1 MSGTCSPGK
10 EDVCKSREHV
20 KRVQFLAFSASQTGI
35 FPSRKSSM
43 LTNKGEKGD
52 DILASRATA
61 GTSTLKK
68 RRQMTPQQA
77 YHAGKPGRAD
87 LHMHSTYSDGLGT
100 IQQVLEYAQMH
111 TNLDVIALTD
121 HDVIDGALRA
131 RDLWAK
137 GNYRFDFIV
146 GEEVST
152 RSGHLL
158 ALFIEKRIPP
168 HLSMEESIDLIHAQG
183 GLAIVAHPLNQI
195 FRHSCP
201 RSVLD
206 RIKAS
211 ESVWLDG
218 IETWNASFCG
228 IYANRVA
235 MQSNRDY
242 YGWPELGN
250 SDAHTLR
257 AIGSGCTWFPGR
269 TAQDVRAA
277 IEQGETAPGGKM
289 WGMHDYLRLAGYH
302 LGKQGRRVVNMERIG
317 RGRKTS
323 VA

>member
-1 MSGTCSPGK
+1 MIKNRG
-10 EDVCKSREHV
+10 EERDDVQVNS
-20 KRVQFLAFSASQTGI
+20 L
-35 FPSRKSSM
+35 P
-43 LTNKGEKGD
+43 
-52 DILASRATA
+52 A
-61 GTSTLKK
+61 GTAMLKK
-68 RRQMTPQQA
+68 HRQMTRQQA
-77 YHAGKPGRAD
+77 HHAGKLGRAD
-87 LHMHSTYSDGLGT
+87 LHMHSTYSDGIGT
-100 IQQVLEYAQMH
+100 IQQVLDYAQER
-111 TNLDVIALTD
+111 TNLAVIALTD
-121 HDVIDGALRA
+121 HDVIEGALRA
-131 RDLWAK
+131 REIWAK

-168 HLSMEESIDLIHAQG
+168 RLSMEESIDLIHAQG
-183 GLAIVAHPLNQI
+183 GLAVVAHPLNQL

-201 RSVLD
+201 RQVLD

-211 ESVWLDG
+211 NSVWLDG

-235 MQSNRDY
+235 MRSNREG

-250 SDAHTLR
+250 SDAHTLS
-257 AIGSGCTWFPGR
+257 AIGSGCTWFPGSS
-269 TAQDVRAA
+269 AADVRAA

-289 WGMHDYLRLAGYH
+289 WGMHDYLRLAGHH
-302 LGKQGRRVVNMERIG
+302 LGKQSRRVVKIERITRGRRVR
-317 RGRKTS
+317 